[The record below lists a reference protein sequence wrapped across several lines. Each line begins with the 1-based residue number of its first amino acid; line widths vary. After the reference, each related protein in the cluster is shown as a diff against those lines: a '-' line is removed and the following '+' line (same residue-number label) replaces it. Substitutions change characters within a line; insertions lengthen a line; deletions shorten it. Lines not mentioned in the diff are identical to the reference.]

1 MSTFRPF
8 DVRISPGGAREEEAS
23 ARAAPGGKKTKRLD
37 EQPAELRKMNR
48 PPAALTA
55 ALAAL
60 KDEGKEILK
69 RARGKRGVDALRAQ
83 RLILRLDKIAEAYK
97 RLIGGRSSVESLP
110 DIDRPSILVS
120 DSHA

>member
-1 MSTFRPF
+1 
-8 DVRISPGGAREEEAS
+8 
-23 ARAAPGGKKTKRLD
+23 
-37 EQPAELRKMNR
+37 MNR